1 MIEILYGTENYC
13 IDVTKICYNKLK
25 VGNNIII
32 PYGDIN
38 RANVFSDPVPGI
50 IKYIYIKKKNNDY
63 VTYIYSD
70 IFTVKINSLTNIIT
84 CVNDVEITN
93 KIKNIQ
99 SMLSIKYGSFMEE
112 LPEQKMVVNYLKG
125 NEHVLEIGGNIGR
138 NSLVISFLLKS
149 RNMVVLESDY
159 DISMQLNENKK
170 LNNMNFHIEAAALS
184 KRKLMQ
190 KNWDTVYRE
199 LVDLKGAAGEDIS
212 AYKDVNIISFEELN
226 EKYKIKFDTL
236 VLDCEGAFYYILN
249 DFPQILEN
257 IKLIIMENDY
267 RIYDH
272 YIFVKEKLLENNF
285 EIEYSEAGGWG
296 PCQPN
301 FFEVWTR
308 MK

>member
-1 MIEILYGTENYC
+1 MFFQILFQELLN
-13 IDVTKICYNKLK
+13 
-25 VGNNIII
+25 
-32 PYGDIN
+32 
-38 RANVFSDPVPGI
+38 
-50 IKYIYIKKKNNDY
+50 IYILKKKNNDY

-70 IFTVKINSLTNIIT
+70 IFTIKINSLTNIIT
-84 CVNDVEITN
+84 CVNDVEIKN

-125 NEHVLEIGGNIGR
+125 NENVLEIGGNIGR
-138 NSLVISFLLKS
+138 NSLVISVLLKS

-170 LNNMNFHIEAAALS
+170 LNNMNFHIEASALS

-190 KNWDTVYRE
+190 KNWDTVYKE

-308 MK
+308 VK